1 VIKGKL
7 ARAYFEISP
16 NSMTMTMMTEWLEQE
31 TSTHQD
37 HVIAHVIG
45 ATILGHFVQDEAA
58 HLLLDIGFVWTIL
71 LDGEMGLV
79 PQSMAIAELSID
91 GEAKSKL
98 LDDAQRLHDVG
109 PEDAP
114 PLSSMTPAPAGCLIS
129 EVNFYALEERRLVV
143 LECEGARLRIETSLA
158 TCEISINV
166 ETGDAA

>member
-7 ARAYFEISP
+7 RALNLQSFSG
-16 NSMTMTMMTEWLEQE
+16 SMTMMMTEWLDQE

-45 ATILGHFVQDEAA
+45 ATVLGYFVQDEAA
-58 HLLLDIGFVWTIL
+58 HLLLDIGFVWSIL

-79 PQSMAIAELSID
+79 PQSMAIAELLID
-91 GEAKSKL
+91 DEAKARL

-114 PLSSMTPAPAGCLIS
+114 LLSSMTPAPAGCLIS
-129 EVNFYALEERRLVV
+129 EVNFYTREERRRIV
-143 LECEGARLRIETSLA
+143 LECEGASLSIETSLD
-158 TCEISINV
+158 TCEISI
-166 ETGDAA
+166 TPLAGDAA